1 MRVKD
6 IRKLLKAGLLS
17 GRQAAQLVLRD
28 SVEEDHGRPRILS
41 DADIS
46 AIWKGLTNPQ
56 DIKDYNAWI
65 ETYRILY
72 PAIRGGIGLSH
83 LATSSMWK
91 TMAMLT
97 PILTIIELYR
107 VHAPGGPI
115 PRLVTQAQFDKIKED
130 RAKDRRE
137 GYTLPVWEVC
147 DSLDGEDDDLAK
159 FVGLLVEDSIPLSRK
174 LTRNEKAFLKTLP
187 PHEWD
192 QKQWDWLNGLGVKV
206 STRDVEARGIPMDWL
221 ENGSGYAIV
230 QDPLSLDV
238 DEKGNYSGLLS
249 NFDRMIKEEIHTL
262 RPVLGLL
269 EELREQQTSLVAD
282 VWNRDIKNSLEG
294 FLGLQEA
301 IQMASDMIEVDLG
314 EDLRKAW
321 DDVELVIELY
331 NHLVDGIKAYE
342 EMRVRLDKWGQAS
355 PSLSTLGVI
364 VDVVDRI
371 QVDKLKPCARS
382 KRDIQ
387 EQIALGL
394 GTGWWKAIKSVEK
407 DEAEGLG
414 EEDE

>member
-1 MRVKD
+1 MSVKD

-46 AIWKGLTNPQ
+46 AIRKGLTNPQ

-72 PAIRGGIGLSH
+72 SATTGGISLSH

-97 PILTIIELYR
+97 PILTIGQLYR
-107 VHAPGGPI
+107 VLAPGGPI
-115 PRLVTQAQFDKIKED
+115 PELVTQAQFDKIKED

-147 DSLDGEDDDLAK
+147 DTLNGGDDLAK
-159 FVGLLVEDSIPLSRK
+159 FVGWLVEGSIPLSRK

-187 PHEWD
+187 PHGWD
-192 QKQWDWLNGLGVKV
+192 LEQWDWLNGLGVEV
-206 STRDVEARGIPMDWL
+206 STREVEDRGIPMDWL
-221 ENGSGYAIV
+221 DNGSGYAII
-230 QDPLSLDV
+230 QDPSFLDV
-238 DEKGNYSGLLS
+238 DAEGNYGGLLS
-249 NFDRMIKEEIHTL
+249 DFDRMIKEEIHTL
-262 RPVLGLL
+262 RPVLGVL
-269 EELREQQTSLVAD
+269 EQLQEQKASIVAD
-282 VWNRDIKNSLEG
+282 VWNREIKDSLEG

-321 DDVELVIELY
+321 DDVEGVITLY
-331 NHLVDGIKAYE
+331 NHLVGCIKTYE
-342 EMRVRLDKWGQAS
+342 EVRVHLDKWDQAI
-355 PSLSTLGVI
+355 PSLSTLGAI
-364 VDVVDRI
+364 ANGMDRI
-371 QVDKLKPCARS
+371 QMDKLKPCARS